1 MKGVGDGSTDFG
13 CEPLTLRSDAWALR
27 ARVKR
32 PCLAWWPVLPPPAA
46 PASETDDKSW
56 SDVTQP
62 LRAARS
68 SKWLKSALHSS
79 SWVDVLD
86 HNRSAALERWK
97 VLVLSSGDATS
108 LGKAILEAQRA
119 DDSSA
124 VDASI
129 SDAFRRK
136 ATSTLRA
143 RAASLLMF
151 CRWRATECGVASAG
165 IFPLDEKTVY
175 DYVVHLRRSKAPR
188 SRAPRFL
195 EALGFSKGALGAD
208 VQAILD
214 SSRIRGA
221 AEGTSEVVVSKA
233 PPLTC
238 AQLKFLEWFAVN
250 HSGQEGVFVGH
261 VCFCVHARLRWGDSQ
276 HCAVEPFLDMSE
288 GRGFAEAALYN
299 HKTAQRT
306 SVMKN
311 RLLPAVGITPGISGE
326 DWASSWLHNRL
337 REGLVAARGEH
348 TMPAPKDGGGWA
360 KIPLSSD
367 EAATWLG
374 EIFRMHNVE
383 GLGPGGGTRSCKPT
397 VLSWM
402 TKAGAPQGLQ
412 RLAGLSRNRVQ
423 RTPWSMGGMLWLRC
437 YSILVGFF

>member
-1 MKGVGDGSTDFG
+1 MIYRVSCYSRTLLSFCHRSSRDEGGRRGRYRCGRRAFESSVG
-13 CEPLTLRSDAWALR
+13 CLDAWA
-27 ARVKR
+27 KR
-32 PCLAWWPVLPPPAA
+32 PCLAWETGPLRNILGSTSTSAFPAPLWPVLPPAA
-46 PASETDDKSW
+46 ASASEADDKSW
-56 SDVTQP
+56 SDVTPQP

-97 VLVLSSGDATS
+97 VLVLSSGDATA

-119 DDSSA
+119 EDSSA

-136 ATSTLRA
+136 ATSTLRT

-175 DYVVHLRRSKAPR
+175 DYVVHFRRSKAPR

-195 EALGFSKGALGAD
+195 EALGFSKGVLGAD

-221 AEGTSEVVVSKA
+221 AEGTSEVVVQKA

-250 HSGQEGVFVGH
+250 HGGQQGVFVGH
-261 VCFCVHARLRWGDSQ
+261 VCFCVHARLRCGDSQ
-276 HCAVEPFLDMSE
+276 YCAVEHFLDLSE
-288 GRGFAEAALYN
+288 GSQNGSTNRCDEEPSAAHCGDYTGDLW
-299 HKTAQRT
+299 K
-306 SVMKN
+306 
-311 RLLPAVGITPGISGE
+311 
-326 DWASSWLHNRL
+326 
-337 REGLVAARGEH
+337 
-348 TMPAPKDGGGWA
+348 
-360 KIPLSSD
+360 
-367 EAATWLG
+367 
-374 EIFRMHNVE
+374 
-383 GLGPGGGTRSCKPT
+383 GLG
-397 VLSWM
+397 
-402 TKAGAPQGLQ
+402 
-412 RLAGLSRNRVQ
+412 
-423 RTPWSMGGMLWLRC
+423 
-437 YSILVGFF
+437 F